1 MLRLT
6 QLLRRTLIPTQKLRK
21 SLLKLLT
28 KEVYL
33 KRKASRALLSSVIT
47 EIHKALQENNTSML
61 DPIDENGA
69 MPVDLSVKLPKI
81 KGRRVG
87 FSVEKDKTKHLKFK

>member
-1 MLRLT
+1 M
-6 QLLRRTLIPTQKLRK
+6 
-21 SLLKLLT
+21 
-28 KEVYL
+28 
-33 KRKASRALLSSVIT
+33 IT